1 MAGRKGGD
9 RKKAVSRSVK
19 AGLQFPVGRIG
30 RFLKKGR
37 YAQRVGSGAPV
48 YLAAVLEYLAAEV
61 LELAG
66 NAAKDNKKT
75 RIMPRHLMLAIRN
88 DEEFGKLLSGVTIAH
103 GGVLPNIH
111 SVLLPKKAAE
121 KAEKAESSNS
131 GLSYDTNEIALKDAF
146 SQHGHVIEV
155 KVICHPVTGKSKGY
169 GFVKFSTE
177 DEAAAALEKMSDEV
191 LDGRNIRVHYA
202 NRG

>member
-9 RKKAVSRSVK
+9 RKKAVTRSVK

-30 RFLKKGR
+30 RYLKKGR

-75 RIMPRHLMLAIRN
+75 RVVPRHLLLAVRN
-88 DEEFGKLLSGVTIAH
+88 DQELGKLLAGVTIAH
-103 GGVLPNIH
+103 GGVIPNIN
-111 SVLLPKKAAE
+111 SVLLPKKSAAAAE
-121 KAEKAESSNS
+121 KEAKSPKKKAA
-131 GLSYDTNEIALKDAF
+131 T
-146 SQHGHVIEV
+146 
-155 KVICHPVTGKSKGY
+155 KSPK
-169 GFVKFSTE
+169 KK
-177 DEAAAALEKMSDEV
+177 AAATKE
-191 LDGRNIRVHYA
+191 
-202 NRG
+202 